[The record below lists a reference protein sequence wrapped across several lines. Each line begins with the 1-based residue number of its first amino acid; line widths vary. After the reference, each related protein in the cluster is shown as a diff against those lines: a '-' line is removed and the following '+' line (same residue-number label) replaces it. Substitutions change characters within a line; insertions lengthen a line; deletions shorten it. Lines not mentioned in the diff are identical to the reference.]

1 VEAKDFVTKFQQAF
15 PNLIGARVLVAL
27 SGGPDSVALLHLLAD
42 PSLGLELEAAHVH
55 HSARRAEAD
64 RDAEFCRALCEERG
78 VPFHLLRLALEHA
91 PREGREAAWR
101 RRRYRALLDLAA
113 RRSAGAVAT
122 AHHRD
127 DVAEGV
133 LMQILRGAGP
143 RALAGIAAATDA
155 GVIRPLLPWRRA
167 EIVDWLEHHG
177 IAWIEDSSNADL
189 GHLRNRVRHVVL
201 PELRRSSPRIDDHL
215 VHLADALAADEAL
228 LAAELERAAPWI
240 EPWAP
245 DGGVP
250 VDAVRALPRPLR
262 SRWLHAQA
270 ARSGIGRVTR
280 RQTDLLHQLL
290 EASSPRSVTLGG
302 RWRLLLARG
311 QLWLEPPVAS
321 APYAHRLEEGVA
333 TPLSIPGWRVVLS
346 RGSAPSPQ
354 ARWHW
359 RTTCPPSA
367 LTVRSPQA
375 GDSIEAAGKALS
387 VSRMIAR
394 AAPRHLRC
402 AWPLLCENARI
413 AWIPGVWQ
421 GTSDGALLV
430 EVLTDG

>member
-1 VEAKDFVTKFQQAF
+1 MPLEDFPRHFADRF
-15 PNLIGARVLVAL
+15 PELVGGRILVAL

-42 PSLGLELEAAHVH
+42 PALRLELEASHVH
-55 HSARRAEAD
+55 HLARRAEAD
-64 RDAEFCRALCEERG
+64 RDAEFCRALCERRG
-78 VPFHLLRLALEHA
+78 VPFHLLRLALERA

-101 RRRYRALLDLAA
+101 RRRYQALLELAA
-113 RRSAGAVAT
+113 QRAVAAVAT

-133 LMQILRGAGP
+133 IMQVLRGAGP

-167 EIVDWLEHHG
+167 EIVEWLQRHD

-189 GHLRNRVRHVVL
+189 GHLRNRVRHVIL

-215 VHLADALAADEAL
+215 VHLADALAADETL
-228 LAAELERAAPWI
+228 FAASLERAALWI
-240 EPWAP
+240 SAWAP

-250 VDAVRALPRPLR
+250 VDAVRDLPRPLR
-262 SRWLHAQA
+262 ARWLHAQA
-270 ARSGIGRVTR
+270 ARAGIGRVSR
-280 RQTDLLHQLL
+280 RQTTLLHRLV
-290 EASSPRSVTLGG
+290 EESSPRSVSLAD

-311 QLWLEPPVAS
+311 RLWLEPPA
-321 APYAHRLEEGVA
+321 APPAYEHRLEPGVA
-333 TPLSIPGWRVVLS
+333 TALPIPGWRVVLS
-346 RGSAPSPQ
+346 RDRAPSPR

-359 RTTCPPSA
+359 RTTNPPSA
-367 LTVRSPQA
+367 LTVRSPRPGDAIEVA
-375 GDSIEAAGKALS
+375 GRDLS
-387 VSRMIAR
+387 VPRLIAR
-394 AAPRHLRC
+394 TAPRHLRC
-402 AWPLLCENARI
+402 AWPLVCENARI

-421 GTSDGALLV
+421 GTSNGALLV

>member
-1 VEAKDFVTKFQQAF
+1 MSLEDFPRHFADRF
-15 PNLIGARVLVAL
+15 PELVGGRLLVAL

-55 HSARRAEAD
+55 HVARRAEAD
-64 RDAEFCRALCEERG
+64 RDAEFCRALCERRG
-78 VPFHLLRLALEHA
+78 VPFHLLRLAPEPA

-101 RRRYRALLDLAA
+101 HRRYRALLEVVAQ
-113 RRSAGAVAT
+113 RSLDAVAT

-133 LMQILRGAGP
+133 IMQLLRGAGP

-155 GVIRPLLPWRRA
+155 GVIRPLLPWRRL
-167 EIVDWLEHHG
+167 EIVDWLQRRG
-177 IAWIEDSSNADL
+177 IPWIEDSSNADL

-201 PELRRSSPRIDDHL
+201 PELRSSSPRIDDHL

-228 LAAELERAAPWI
+228 FADSLERAALWI
-240 EPWAP
+240 SPWAP
-245 DGGVP
+245 VGGVP
-250 VDAVRALPRPLR
+250 VDDLRALARPLR

-270 ARSGIGRVTR
+270 ARAGIGRVTR
-280 RQTDLLHQLL
+280 RQTALLHRLV
-290 EASSPRSVTLGG
+290 EASVPRSVTLAD

-311 QLWLEPPVAS
+311 RLWLEPPVAPQ
-321 APYAHRLEEGVA
+321 PYQHRLEVGSLTA
-333 TPLSIPGWRVVLS
+333 LSIPGWRVRLTLD
-346 RGSAPSPQ
+346 GSPSPQ

-359 RTTCPPSA
+359 RTSPSTP
-367 LTVRSPQA
+367 LTVRSPQPGDAVEVA
-375 GDSIEAAGKALS
+375 GTRLGVPRL
-387 VSRMIAR
+387 IAR
-394 AAPRHLRC
+394 VAPRHLRS

-421 GTSDGALLV
+421 GTSTGALLV